1 MNERKY
7 VSRFLASVTLVAMA
21 YAGYSGLTSTISA
34 EAAKDVR
41 PLLNL
46 TNGEIVDPATAP
58 EVTKFNNATAKQFA
72 EMVFGDA
79 EEAPDVNEFLS
90 RFTCSACGKRCL
102 LTSPRCNKGRGSQ
115 EKAIVIYQEIFP
127 EIELFYVDYKPLS
140 FTFKTVPAKS
150 SADL

>member
-7 VSRFLASVTLVAMA
+7 VSRFLASVALVAMA
-21 YAGYSGLTSTISA
+21 YAGYSSLTQAVIAA
-34 EAAKDVR
+34 ETAQAIR

-58 EVTKFNNATAKQFA
+58 EVTKFNNATAKEFA

-79 EEAPDVNEFLS
+79 EEAPDINEFLS

-115 EKAIVIYQEIFP
+115 EKATVIYQEMFP
-127 EIELFYVDYKPLS
+127 DVELFYVDGNPLS
-140 FTFKTVPAKS
+140 
-150 SADL
+150 LIL

>member
-7 VSRFLASVTLVAMA
+7 VSRFLASVALVAMA
-21 YAGYSGLTSTISA
+21 YAGYSSLTQAVIAA
-34 EAAKDVR
+34 ETAQDIR

-58 EVTKFNNATAKQFA
+58 EVTKFNNATANEFA

-79 EEAPDVNEFLS
+79 EEAPDINEFLS

-115 EKAIVIYQEIFP
+115 EKATVIYQEMFP
-127 EIELFYVDYKPLS
+127 DVELFYVDGNPLS
-140 FTFKTVPAKS
+140 
-150 SADL
+150 LIL

>member
-7 VSRFLASVTLVAMA
+7 VSRFLASVALVAMA
-21 YAGYSGLTSTISA
+21 YAGYSSLTQAVIAA
-34 EAAKDVR
+34 ETAQEVR

-58 EVTKFNNATAKQFA
+58 EVTKFNNATAKEFA

-79 EEAPDVNEFLS
+79 EEAPDINEFLS

-115 EKAIVIYQEIFP
+115 EKATVIYQEMFP
-127 EIELFYVDYKPLS
+127 EVELFYVDGNPLS
-140 FTFKTVPAKS
+140 
-150 SADL
+150 LIL

>member
-1 MNERKY
+1 MNEKKY
-7 VSRFLASVTLVAMA
+7 IPRFLASVTLVAMA
-21 YAGYSGLTSTISA
+21 YAGYSVLTQTAAAA
-34 EAAKDVR
+34 ETAKEIR

-46 TNGEIVDPATAP
+46 TTGEVVDPATAP
-58 EVTKFNNATAKQFA
+58 EVTKFNNATAKEFA

-115 EKAIVIYQEIFP
+115 DKAVVIYQEMFP
-127 EIELFYVDYKPLS
+127 EAELFYADGNLMS
-140 FTFKTVPAKS
+140 FII
-150 SADL
+150 

>member
-21 YAGYSGLTSTISA
+21 YAGYSSLTQSVISA
-34 EAAKDVR
+34 EAAQNVR

-58 EVTKFNNATAKQFA
+58 EVTKFNNATAKEFA

-79 EEAPDVNEFLS
+79 EEAPDINEFLS

-115 EKAIVIYQEIFP
+115 EKATVIYQEMFP
-127 EIELFYVDYKPLS
+127 EVELFYVDDKPLS
-140 FTFKTVPAKS
+140 
-150 SADL
+150 LIL

>member
-1 MNERKY
+1 MNEKKY
-7 VSRFLASVTLVAMA
+7 IPRFLASVTLAAMA
-21 YAGYSGLTSTISA
+21 YAGYSVLTQTA
-34 EAAKDVR
+34 AAEEAAKEIR

-46 TNGEIVDPATAP
+46 TTGEVVDPATAP
-58 EVTKFNNATAKQFA
+58 EVTKFNNATAKEFA

-115 EKAIVIYQEIFP
+115 DKAVGIYQEMFP
-127 EIELFYVDYKPLS
+127 EAELFYTDGDPMS
-140 FTFKTVPAKS
+140 FTI
-150 SADL
+150 

>member
-7 VSRFLASVTLVAMA
+7 VSRFLASVALVAMA
-21 YAGYSGLTSTISA
+21 YAGYSSLTQAVIAA
-34 EAAKDVR
+34 ETAQDIR

-58 EVTKFNNATAKQFA
+58 EVTKFNNATAKEFA

-79 EEAPDVNEFLS
+79 EEAPDINEFLS

-115 EKAIVIYQEIFP
+115 EKATAIYQEMFP
-127 EIELFYVDYKPLS
+127 DVELFYVDGNPLS
-140 FTFKTVPAKS
+140 
-150 SADL
+150 LIL

>member
-7 VSRFLASVTLVAMA
+7 VSRFLASVALVAMA
-21 YAGYSGLTSTISA
+21 YAGYSSLTQAVIAA
-34 EAAKDVR
+34 ETAQDIR

-58 EVTKFNNATAKQFA
+58 EVTKFNNATAKEFA

-79 EEAPDVNEFLS
+79 EEAPDINEFLS

-115 EKAIVIYQEIFP
+115 EKATVIYQEMFP
-127 EIELFYVDYKPLS
+127 DVELFYVDGNPLS
-140 FTFKTVPAKS
+140 
-150 SADL
+150 LIL

>member
-1 MNERKY
+1 MNEKKY
-7 VSRFLASVTLVAMA
+7 VSRFLASVTLAAMA
-21 YAGYSGLTSTISA
+21 YAGYSCLTQNTI
-34 EAAKDVR
+34 AAKSARDVR

-46 TNGEIVDPATAP
+46 TNGEVVDPATAP
-58 EVTKFNNATAKQFA
+58 EVTKFNNSTAKEFA

-115 EKAIVIYQEIFP
+115 DKAIVIYQEMFP
-127 EIELFYVDYKPLS
+127 EAELFYVDGKPLS
-140 FTFKTVPAKS
+140 FT
-150 SADL
+150 L

>member
-7 VSRFLASVTLVAMA
+7 VSRFLASVALVAMA
-21 YAGYSGLTSTISA
+21 YAGYSSLTQAVIAA
-34 EAAKDVR
+34 ETAQDIR

-58 EVTKFNNATAKQFA
+58 EVTKFNNATAKEFA
-72 EMVFGDA
+72 EMVFGDG
-79 EEAPDVNEFLS
+79 EEAPDINEFLS

-115 EKAIVIYQEIFP
+115 EKATVIYQEMFP
-127 EIELFYVDYKPLS
+127 DVELFYVDGNPLS
-140 FTFKTVPAKS
+140 
-150 SADL
+150 LIL

>member
-7 VSRFLASVTLVAMA
+7 VSRFLASVALVAMA
-21 YAGYSGLTSTISA
+21 YAGYSSLTQAVIAA
-34 EAAKDVR
+34 ETAQDIR

-58 EVTKFNNATAKQFA
+58 EVTKFNNATAKEFA

-79 EEAPDVNEFLS
+79 EEAPDINEFLS

-115 EKAIVIYQEIFP
+115 EKATAIYHEMFP
-127 EIELFYVDYKPLS
+127 DVELFYVDGNPLS
-140 FTFKTVPAKS
+140 
-150 SADL
+150 LIL

>member
-1 MNERKY
+1 MNERKN
-7 VSRFLASVTLVAMA
+7 VSRFLAGVTLVAMA

-58 EVTKFNNATAKQFA
+58 EVTKFNNATAKEFA
-72 EMVFGDA
+72 EMVFEDA

-115 EKAIVIYQEIFP
+115 EKAIVIYQEMFP
-127 EIELFYVDYKPLS
+127 DIQLLYVDDKPLT
-140 FTFKTVPAKS
+140 FTIRITPERNI
-150 SADL
+150 ADL

>member
-1 MNERKY
+1 MNERKF
-7 VSRFLASVTLVAMA
+7 VSRFLASVALVAMA
-21 YAGYSGLTSTISA
+21 YAGYSSLTQAVIAA
-34 EAAKDVR
+34 ETAQDIR

-58 EVTKFNNATAKQFA
+58 EVTKFNNATAKEFA

-79 EEAPDVNEFLS
+79 EEAPDINEFLS

-115 EKAIVIYQEIFP
+115 EKATVIYQEMFP
-127 EIELFYVDYKPLS
+127 EVELFYVDGNPLS
-140 FTFKTVPAKS
+140 
-150 SADL
+150 LIL